1 MRRGLLRGLLRG
13 RCQDLRQELGPRA
26 GGGVGSVEL
35 SQELGPGRV
44 GSLGS
49 AKSGGKP
56 SQESRGRVRA
66 GSGLGPGGFVMEIG

>member
-1 MRRGLLRGLLRG
+1 MAMAKASAVAARIEICAR
-13 RCQDLRQELGPRA
+13 
-26 GGGVGSVEL
+26 L

-49 AKSGGKP
+49 AKSGGKT
-56 SQESRGRVRA
+56 SLESRGRVWA